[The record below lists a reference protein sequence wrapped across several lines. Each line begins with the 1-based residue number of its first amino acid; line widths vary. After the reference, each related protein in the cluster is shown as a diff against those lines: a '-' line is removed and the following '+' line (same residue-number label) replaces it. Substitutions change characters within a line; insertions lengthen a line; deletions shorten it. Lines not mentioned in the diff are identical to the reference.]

1 MTKFTKLLSQYSFAD
16 LDKILSV
23 KWAPYAPELCTVTYQ
38 CVCHLRPFKSE
49 IDLHLAMTLRKKMI
63 SHLAPLHHTTVR
75 FSALFANPLPKTIS
89 DFCRNIA
96 SIPTYSFI
104 IMFDI
109 KGQIPDITLFLL
121 FSFICFFNGRYSR
134 DYALELWN
142 WPGENTPSF

>member
-23 KWAPYAPELCTVTYQ
+23 QWVPYAPVFCSVTCQY
-38 CVCHLRPFKSE
+38 VCHLWPFKSE
-49 IDLHLAMTLRKKMI
+49 IDLHVAVTLRNKLI
-63 SHLAPLHHTTVR
+63 SHLAQLHHTTVR
-75 FSALFANPLPKTIS
+75 FSALFANALPKTIS

-96 SIPTYSFI
+96 SVPTYSLI

-121 FSFICFFNGRYSR
+121 CSFICFFNGRYSQ

-142 WPGENTPSF
+142 WQGENTPSF